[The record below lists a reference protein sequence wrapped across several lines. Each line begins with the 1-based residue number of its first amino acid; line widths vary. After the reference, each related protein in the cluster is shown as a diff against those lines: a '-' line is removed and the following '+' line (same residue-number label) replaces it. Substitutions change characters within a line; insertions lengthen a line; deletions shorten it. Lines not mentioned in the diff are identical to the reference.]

1 MPWTPNTSQLASNS
15 GCQNGVQSQHT
26 TIQNSRDSVHPI
38 LMGAGLGAQYPKNA
52 HLPRGYRMTQIAA
65 AISSKREI
73 GARLLYYGAPLIHCF
88 LLRICGAFVSVH
100 RSCAPR
106 LELPS
111 PFPSLSFSTT
121 TTHSGYGA
129 YGQQKERKRTGK
141 EKQWMSSSFFIHFG
155 WGFVLQWLPRHITGH
170 DDVADTVPLDKRLSL
185 FPIAA
190 LP

>member
-26 TIQNSRDSVHPI
+26 TIQNSQDSIHPI

-111 PFPSLSFSTT
+111 PFPSLSFPPQRRTLAMALMANKKKASAQGKKSSGCHLLFSSTLDE
-121 TTHSGYGA
+121 A
-129 YGQQKERKRTGK
+129 L
-141 EKQWMSSSFFIHFG
+141 SSSDCHVTSRAVMMWLTRCPWINVFLFF
-155 WGFVLQWLPRHITGH
+155 P
-170 DDVADTVPLDKRLSL
+170 
-185 FPIAA
+185 
-190 LP
+190 